1 MSFIASPQ
9 FSCHFF
15 PELFHSSK
23 HICYLELAV
32 RGAESGRSQQLG
44 EPTFHFWWL
53 PPWPLRSTEVV
64 VPAPEWGAA
73 GGGKRMFW
81 ILSVQLQGAARPQS
95 HTWEAMLDPQW
106 LHVSQDCLAS
116 TPPVSVPKT
125 LSAGGGWNEEASL
138 TKNPADKG
146 SLQWTPGSPYALRL
160 TWDCV
165 LFQHL
170 VLKSLDHWFHWR
182 HFAHP
187 PN

>member
-81 ILSVQLQGAARPQS
+81 ILFCP
-95 HTWEAMLDPQW
+95 
-106 LHVSQDCLAS
+106 
-116 TPPVSVPKT
+116 
-125 LSAGGGWNEEASL
+125 
-138 TKNPADKG
+138 
-146 SLQWTPGSPYALRL
+146 TPGSSQASVTHLGGHAGPAVAPRVPRL
-160 TWDCV
+160 LEVAGMKRPLLQRTPLIRDLCNE
-165 LFQHL
+165 LL
-170 VLKSLDHWFHWR
+170 G
-182 HFAHP
+182 AHTLWGLP
-187 PN
+187 GTVFFSSI